1 MKISSRQ
8 KEIIE
13 FIKRYQA
20 DKGYSP
26 AVREI
31 AAAVG
36 LASSSTV
43 HGHLERLERRGYIK
57 RGDIKSPRAIE
68 IIEEEKNSGAF
79 FANNCDQVLYF
90 LVEDDAMAKSKIK
103 KGDTVIVRP
112 TANVE
117 DGSIALVNLGGRKM
131 IRRLYSDGRQRMLE
145 ADETTIVTSEA
156 EVLGKVVGVLG
167 LIEDGAESI

>member
-13 FIKRYQA
+13 FIMHYQA

-26 AVREI
+26 TVREI

-36 LASSSTV
+36 LASISTV

-68 IIEEEKNSGAF
+68 IIEEKKKSGTF
-79 FANNCDQVLYF
+79 FANNYDQVLYF

-103 KGDTVIVRP
+103 KGDAVIVRP

-117 DGSIALVNLGGRKM
+117 DGSIALVNLCGRKM
-131 IRRLYSDGRQRMLE
+131 VRRVYSIGRQRMLE
-145 ADETTIVTSEA
+145 ADEKETIVTSEL
-156 EVLGKVVGVLG
+156 EVIGKVIGVLG
-167 LIEDGAESI
+167 LLKEVTE

>member
-13 FIKRYQA
+13 FIMRYQA

-26 AVREI
+26 TVREI

-36 LASSSTV
+36 LASSSTI

-68 IIEEEKNSGAF
+68 IIEEEKKSGAF

-103 KGDTVIVRP
+103 KGDAVIVRP

-145 ADETTIVTSEA
+145 TDETTIVTSEA
-156 EVLGKVVGVLG
+156 EVLGRVIGVLG
-167 LIEDGAESI
+167 LLEEEMVNV